1 LRLRTKKIA
10 IITLFGA
17 GIFLTKTVVPSPM
30 NKMLVFVQALLLGL
44 GTLLLQKLGATS
56 VAVIGGVL
64 TALWNTALAPFSFFF
79 ALLYGL
85 FVDGSFHLL
94 RVNTLDGNARTKRSI
109 AAMTLSTVLVGLL
122 SYYTSVLFGLIPRN
136 LALEVIIFSMGI
148 LGGITAGYFI
158 SSIWNK
164 RLASYLKQLQL
175 DY

>member
-17 GIFLTKTVVPSPM
+17 VIFVTKTVVPAPI
-30 NKMLVFVQALLLGL
+30 NKMLVFAQALSLGL
-44 GTLLLQKLGATS
+44 GTLLLKKLGATY

-64 TALWNTALAPFSFFF
+64 TALWNIALAPFSFFF

-85 FVDGSFHLL
+85 FVDGFFYLF
-94 RVNTLDGNARTKRSI
+94 RVTNLDGNVRTKRSI

-122 SYYTSVLFGLIPRN
+122 SYYTSALFGLIPRN

-148 LGGITAGYFI
+148 LGGFTAGYFVSI
-158 SSIWNK
+158 IWNR
-164 RLASYLKQLQL
+164 RLASYLRQLQL
-175 DY
+175 E